1 MSACREKAISPR
13 ALRAGWPRVP
23 YAHTF
28 IPDTPA
34 PSLQFSASSPR
45 GELHGACALGLYH
58 ELRHEQDRRNAA
70 LLREQ
75 GQRNHHAGQAVKHL
89 THKKW
94 NRLKRFHFCLSC
106 VEKISP
112 RVAPLRCRRSWCRRL
127 PLRQAS
133 PVRRLRMCRR
143 GPNDWLQ
150 TRHPES
156 PHTACRLLPRG
167 FCP

>member
-1 MSACREKAISPR
+1 MSGCREKAISPR

-23 YAHTF
+23 YARTF
-28 IPDTPA
+28 IPHTPA
-34 PSLQFSASSPR
+34 PCLQFSASSPR
-45 GELHGACALGLYH
+45 GELRGACALGLYH

-94 NRLKRFHFCLSC
+94 NRLKRFHFCLSG

-133 PVRRLRMCRR
+133 PARRPRMCRR
-143 GPNDWLQ
+143 GPSGSPQ
-150 TRHPES
+150 TRRPAC
-156 PHTACRLLPRG
+156 PQTACRPRLPV